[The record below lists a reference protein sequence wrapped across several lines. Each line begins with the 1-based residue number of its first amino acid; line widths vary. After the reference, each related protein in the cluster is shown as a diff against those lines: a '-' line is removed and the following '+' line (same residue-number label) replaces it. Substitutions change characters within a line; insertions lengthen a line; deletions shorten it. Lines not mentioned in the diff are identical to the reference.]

1 MKCMHCH
8 DGIGSNHKYEST
20 CRMNATT
27 EHSLANVMPEGMV
40 PPAAETTRN
49 VMVIGAGPAG
59 IETAVVAAE
68 RGHTVDTYDKE
79 CRLGGLMHFTRG
91 VKGDRKHF
99 EDYFAY
105 AQARLDELG
114 VNARLSA
121 EVDGETVK
129 EANPGVV
136 VAAVGDACGRVRAD
150 GAFDPETAFGSQNLG
165 EKVAIIGGNVQAVDF
180 AAHLV
185 TEGKKVVIVNPG
197 TSDELAHGQ
206 SGWFTR
212 YIVPHM
218 RAKGTKIWNGATVSS
233 ASATGP
239 PSRPSTGS
247 TRPSPAT
254 A

>member
-1 MKCMHCH
+1 
-8 DGIGSNHKYEST
+8 
-20 CRMNATT
+20 
-27 EHSLANVMPEGMV
+27 
-40 PPAAETTRN
+40 
-49 VMVIGAGPAG
+49 
-59 IETAVVAAE
+59 
-68 RGHTVDTYDKE
+68 
-79 CRLGGLMHFTRG
+79 MHFARG
-91 VKGDRKHF
+91 VKGDREHF

-136 VAAVGDACGRVRAD
+136 VAAVGGTRAD
-150 GAFDPETAFGSQNLG
+150 AYAPNGALGPETAFGPQNLG

-180 AAHLV
+180 AAHPA

-197 TSDELAHGQ
+197 TSDELAHGR

-212 YIVPHM
+212 HIVPHT
-218 RAKGTKIWNGATVSS
+218 RAKGTKIRNGATVSS

>member
-27 EHSLANVMPEGMV
+27 GHSLTDVMPEGMA
-40 PPAAETTRN
+40 PPAAETPCN

-68 RGHTVDTYDKE
+68 RGRTVDTYDKE
-79 CRLGGLMHFTRG
+79 CRQGGLVHFARG
-91 VKGDRKHF
+91 VKGDREHF

-136 VAAVGDACGRVRAD
+136 VAAVGGTRAD
-150 GAFDPETAFGSQNLG
+150 AYVPTARSTPRPRS
-165 EKVAIIGGNVQAVDF
+165 ARR
-180 AAHLV
+180 
-185 TEGKKVVIVNPG
+185 
-197 TSDELAHGQ
+197 TSARR
-206 SGWFTR
+206 S
-212 YIVPHM
+212 P
-218 RAKGTKIWNGATVSS
+218 SS
-233 ASATGP
+233 AATC
-239 PSRPSTGS
+239 RPSTL
-247 TRPSPAT
+247 RPT
-254 A
+254 W